1 MNESSSRK
9 IPKPMSFPQNTFTRP
24 MTATTIPNSQLIISE
39 AVDLSGIIIFLKYC
53 LMEIKS
59 TLKYKVNV
67 VLPNNQQFFCPA
79 LLFSNTGN
87 AVSFRR
93 LAN

>member
-1 MNESSSRK
+1 
-9 IPKPMSFPQNTFTRP
+9 
-24 MTATTIPNSQLIISE
+24 
-39 AVDLSGIIIFLKYC
+39 
-53 LMEIKS
+53 MEIKS
-59 TLKYKVNV
+59 TLNYKVNV

-79 LLFSNTGN
+79 LLFSSTGK